1 MMKKVLE
8 YQRQLGLIA
17 DGDRI
22 VAGFSGGADSVCLL
36 LVLEE
41 LKKQY
46 DFSFCAVHVEHGIR
60 GEESEADAVFA
71 EVFCQERGIP
81 FYLYHVN
88 APDKAKMEGI
98 SLEEA
103 ARKLRYEC
111 FERAQAAYGGT
122 KVAVAH
128 HGDDNAETMLFHMIR
143 GTGIHGMTG
152 IPPER
157 EQIIRPLLCVTRA
170 EIEAFLARQQVSY
183 CVDSTNADVAYSR
196 NRIRSQVMPQLLKI
210 NPRAVEHMTSLSQQV
225 EELYDYVSRSA
236 WEAGKDSLKILC
248 DGIWLTADGLTD
260 FMATPAEIRIAKG
273 HVAAME
279 PVLQKEFL
287 HQVLGMAAGSK
298 KDIGA
303 VHVEALR
310 QLFFAET
317 SKQSSLPYGLMA
329 TVGYEDVVLVKGQ
342 GKHKTIEGTPEPP
355 ICHKSLEDILKEWV
369 ALPNGLRVTGKIF
382 DFDGDLEKIPEK
394 TYTKWFDYDR
404 IKGTVLLRKR
414 MAGDYLIINQKGN
427 QKKLKEYFIHEKI
440 SKEQREQTWL
450 LAESSHIIWIIGH
463 RISEGYKVTTDTKQI
478 LEVRV
483 EKEN

>member
-8 YQRQLGLIA
+8 YQRQLGLIT

-46 DFSFCAVHVEHGIR
+46 DFSFCGVHVEHGIR

-71 EVFCQERGIP
+71 ESFCQERGIP

-88 APDKAKMEGI
+88 APAKAKMEGI

-111 FERAQAAYGGT
+111 FEQARAAYDAT

-143 GTGIHGMTG
+143 GTGVHGMTG
-152 IPPER
+152 IRPER
-157 EQIIRPLLCVTRA
+157 GQIIRPLLCVTRA
-170 EIEAFLARQQVSY
+170 EIEAFLASQQVSY
-183 CVDSTNADVAYSR
+183 CVDSTNGDVTYSR

-236 WEAGKDSLKILC
+236 WEAGKGSLKLLY
-248 DGIWLTADGLTD
+248 GGVWLTADEPTDSLTI
-260 FMATPAEIRIAKG
+260 PAEIRIAKG

-287 HQVLGMAAGSK
+287 HQVLGLAAGSK

-303 VHVEALR
+303 VHVVALR

-317 SKQSSLPYGLMA
+317 GKQSSLPYGLAA
-329 TVGYEDVVLVKGQ
+329 TVGYEDVVLAKEQEKDKDGGRMSEKLV
-342 GKHKTIEGTPEPP
+342 
-355 ICHKSLEDILKEWV
+355 CHRSLEDILKASVVLE
-369 ALPNGLRVTGKIF
+369 NGLSVTAKIL

-394 TYTKWFDYDR
+394 RYTKWFDYDK

-414 MAGDYLIINQKGN
+414 VVGDYLIINQKGN
-427 QKKLKEYFIHEKI
+427 RKKLKEYFIHEKI
-440 SKEQREQTWL
+440 SREQREQTWL
-450 LAESSHIIWIIGH
+450 LAEDSHIIWIIGH